1 MDNLT
6 IAIAIFDI
14 IIAIFIVC
22 TIIIN
27 KTITKYST
35 SPKEITEQYIA
46 PSRNY
51 FTFTQDIPDFDLWG
65 NLCGK
70 RTDIVPDYVSNNY
83 ISLIDPKDQ
92 KYILDSEG
100 LTNEDFIKYTYDIV
114 PMFNTKP
121 GVIKNDCRRCYTMA
135 PHLYK
140 DTFPNE
146 SPGESIKN
154 LYNAENNCRKD
165 AEISCRTSCEERGE
179 DCLGYVMLEKR
190 FTLPPP
196 INTDDNNLK
205 DGTKAKYIDFIEDS
219 QSCDSSVNLLGTI
232 HDIKCGLIT
241 KEKMKKNY
249 KVCVGKSDK
258 YNILDIPCG
267 LNPNESCP
275 HGYECSSRPSYTGN
289 FDNYKTIYYT
299 CDHGSGI
306 GAVYSNPSSSYLVQQ
321 NTILNPTQTSLTLNN
336 AKRAEEFLTNQ
347 MYSQRGL
354 LKNDIKNG
362 WKIPD
367 LPIPLQDQWYT
378 VCQAG
383 TNIQGNNIDPIDIG
397 TANYKIDASISPIHD
412 SFITISNSPTNTFL
426 YPQAIAQKECED
438 ICLKQSFGIAFP
450 GTDNNMNYECG
461 GYTVTQLDPSTE
473 DPIRYNCKI
482 YDNNVEAVIPYKF
495 SSDKPASPTTLNGIL
510 SPCPGPGPA
519 SKCRKVHIPDS
530 PDIVID
536 ACGMSNQKPV
546 EETLDN
552 KTNDDKEKYFRIENN
567 EYQPIYYNA
576 HMAKLIRG
584 GNPTDN
590 DYYNSYIYH
599 QFNTSPAAFA
609 DCTDKYQSPNA
620 QTVNVCDVGIPFGKI
635 RTSSPPPKFL
645 PNPELDKLL
654 DKTNSSPTNFWFPYN
669 NP

>member
-22 TIIIN
+22 VIIIN
-27 KTITKYST
+27 KTFTKYST
-35 SPKEITEQYIA
+35 LPKEITEQYIA

-51 FTFTQDIPDFDLWG
+51 YVFTQDISDADSWG

-83 ISLIDPKDQ
+83 ISLIDPKEQ
-92 KYILDSEG
+92 ISTLNNIGS
-100 LTNEDFIKYTYDIV
+100 TNEKFIEDTYVIV
-114 PMFNTKP
+114 PKFNTNP
-121 GVIKNDCRRCYTMA
+121 GVTDNECRRCYTMA
-135 PHLYK
+135 PHLYEEL
-140 DTFPNE
+140 FPGD
-146 SPGESIKN
+146 SPGATLKE
-154 LYNAENNCRKD
+154 LYNEENNCRKS
-165 AEISCRTSCEERGE
+165 AEISCRTSCENAGD

-190 FTLPPP
+190 FTLPTPS
-196 INTDDNNLK
+196 NEDDPNLK
-205 DGTKAKYIDFIEDS
+205 DKTRGEYISFIENA
-219 QSCDSSVNLLGTI
+219 QSCNSKANLLGPI
-232 HDIKCGLIT
+232 HDIRCGHIT
-241 KEKMKKNY
+241 KEKMKKDY
-249 KVCVGKSDK
+249 KVCVSRSDK
-258 YNILDIPCG
+258 YDILDILCE
-267 LNPNESCP
+267 LNPDESCP
-275 HGYECSSRPSYTGN
+275 HGYECSPRPSYTGN

-306 GAVYSNPSSSYLVQQ
+306 GMPYVNPSSSYPVQQ
-321 NTILNPTQTSLTLNN
+321 NTILNPTQTNMNLKNN
-336 AKRAEEFLTNQ
+336 ADIAESILKNQ

-354 LKNDIKNG
+354 LKNDINSG

-378 VCQAG
+378 VCQAS
-383 TNIQGNNIDPIDIG
+383 TNIGGDNINPIDIG

-412 SFITISNSPTNTFL
+412 SFITISNSPTNKFL

-438 ICLKQSFGIAFP
+438 ICLKQSFEIAFP

-495 SSDKPASPTTLNGIL
+495 SPIKESKSPAVPTPCVSPSP
-510 SPCPGPGPA
+510 SPC
-519 SKCRKVHIPDS
+519 SLIPMSDDS
-530 PDIVID
+530 SIVID
-536 ACGMSNQKPV
+536 ACGMSNQMPV
-546 EETLDN
+546 KE
-552 KTNDDKEKYFRIENN
+552 DDTGSF
-567 EYQPIYYNA
+567 YNR
-576 HMAKLIRG
+576 HIAKLIRG

-590 DYYNSYIYH
+590 DYYNKYIYL
-599 QFNTSPAAFA
+599 QFPGNNEITFKE
-609 DCTDKYQSPNA
+609 CTDKYQSTNA
-620 QTVNVCDVGIPFGKI
+620 QTVNVCDVGVPFGKI

-645 PNPELDKLL
+645 PNPDLDKLL